1 MGMPKRI
8 FVALDLETTGLDA
21 RVDAI
26 IEVGA
31 VRFAFDRSA
40 GDFGCRV
47 LERLVTFVNPL
58 RAIPL
63 RITQLTGIRDADVAN
78 APTLD
83 RVIPELLAFVG
94 PDVEAVLAHNA
105 AFDFSFLQ
113 AANVAFHRPTQDT
126 FELASILLPGRASY
140 SLGELT
146 RSLQIPLPEAHRA
159 LDDAVATAHLF
170 TYLLQRVAELPSWL
184 TTTLSVC
191 GQGVGW
197 PPLELL
203 PPLPERE
210 PRLAPPPVAL
220 DVAPGGFGT
229 PVARSLL
236 DDEAGSPQAVAEQR
250 IDEAFAPAG
259 ILHSLYGDTFE
270 RRQGQIDM
278 SRRVLQA
285 LNIGDHLIIE
295 AGTGKSI
302 AYLLPA
308 ALWSL
313 ANQRR
318 VVIATNTITLQEQL
332 LDKDIPRVQ
341 TVCSE
346 MDHAPPNAALLKGRS
361 NYLCTRRLYM
371 WYRSRNLSALELR
384 VLAKVLV
391 WLCAT
396 TTGDVTELFLPSATE
411 RLIWTRLCSDSSSCS
426 YERCEA
432 ANEQFTD
439 FFYRARRKAETAHL
453 LVVNHAL
460 LLADIAAEGRILP
473 PYSHLVVDE
482 AHHLEEAA
490 TEQLSY
496 RVDWSLATVLLQRLQ
511 AAGDLCRSTQQV
523 AQAQDD
529 PAAVEKSRHL
539 AAHAA
544 TAAQKLQSFAAI
556 LLGFARQQ
564 EAFRQDCT
572 YAQRLGLDSRVR
584 TQPAW
589 SEMEI
594 QWDQAGQ
601 ALRAANRRLAGLI
614 QHLDERNWWLT
625 ESTAAILQELQGT
638 ADQLETLLAW
648 LDEIVFQP
656 PTAPAADF
664 VTWLEVNESASEA
677 VLVAAP
683 LFVNETVEKALV
695 HSKRSVVFTGA
706 TLRTGSGFSFIRD
719 RLGLWDVTASTV
731 DSPFD
736 YHSSTLLY
744 LPSDLPE
751 PNHSQYQSAV
761 EQAIIRAAIA
771 ADGAT
776 LALFTSYAQ
785 LRATAEVIRAPLDRL
800 GITVLQHGASSRRRL
815 LREYRQAERAVLLG
829 TRSFWEGI
837 DLPGDELRCLLIVRL
852 PFAVP
857 SDPLVAARNAELEN
871 PFRDYTLPDAII
883 RFRQGFGRLIR
894 RATDRGVV
902 VILDSRV
909 WRKEYGQAFLE
920 SIPECTTRHA
930 PLANLD
936 EEIGR
941 WLRQEVRATRVRG

>member
-1 MGMPKRI
+1 MPKRN

-21 RVDAI
+21 RVDVI
-26 IEVGA
+26 IEIGA
-31 VRFAFDRSA
+31 VRFAYDPGEGA
-40 GDFGCRV
+40 FGCRV
-47 LERLVTFVNPL
+47 LERFVTFVNPK

-63 RITQLTGIRDADVAN
+63 RITQLTGIRDADVAS

-94 PDVEAVLAHNA
+94 PDVEAVVAHNA
-105 AFDFSFLQ
+105 SFDFSFLQ
-113 AANVAFHRPTQDT
+113 AASVNFHRPTQDT
-126 FELASILLPGRASY
+126 FELAAMLLPGRAGY

-146 RSLQIPLPEAHRA
+146 RSLGIPLPEAHRA
-159 LDDAVATAHLF
+159 LDDAEAAAHLF
-170 TYLLQRVAELPSWL
+170 AHLLQRVAELPAWL
-184 TTTLSVC
+184 TTTLSIC
-191 GQGVGW
+191 GQGTGW

-203 PPLPERE
+203 PPVNDPDQ
-210 PRLAPPPVAL
+210 RLAPPPVLVPAL
-220 DVAPGGFGT
+220 DADWS

-236 DDEAGSPQAVAEQR
+236 EDAAGPAQTVADDRLAA
-250 IDEAFAPAG
+250 AFAPG
-259 ILHSLYGDTFE
+259 GLLQQLYGDDFE
-270 RRQGQIDM
+270 HRQGQIDM
-278 SRRVLQA
+278 AQRVLHA
-285 LNIGDHLIIE
+285 LNVGDHLIIE
-295 AGTGKSI
+295 AGTGTGKSI

-313 ANQRR
+313 TNQRR
-318 VVIATNTITLQEQL
+318 VVVATNTITLQEQL
-332 LDKDIPRVQ
+332 LDKDIPRAQ
-341 TVCSE
+341 TVCTE
-346 MDHAPPNAALLKGRS
+346 MGLPLPNAALLKGRS
-361 NYLCTRRLYM
+361 NYLCTRRLYQ
-371 WYRSRNLSALELR
+371 WYRGRTLATLELR
-384 VLAKVLV
+384 VLAKVLI
-391 WLCAT
+391 WLCGT
-396 TTGDVTELFLPSATE
+396 TTGDVTELFLPSPAE
-411 RLIWTRLCSDSSSCS
+411 RLIWTRVCSDSASCS
-426 YERCEA
+426 YDRCMA
-432 ANEQFTD
+432 SGDQFVD
-439 FFYRARRKAETAHL
+439 FFFRARSRAESAHV

-473 PYSHLVVDE
+473 PYGHLVVDE

-490 TEQLSY
+490 TDQLSY
-496 RVDWSLATVLLQRLQ
+496 RVDWALAAALLQRLQ
-511 AAGDLCRSTQQV
+511 ATGDLLRAAQQLAV
-523 AQAQDD
+523 TQDD
-529 PAAVEKSRHL
+529 L
-539 AAHAA
+539 AATEKCSMLAVAA
-544 TAAQKLQSFAAI
+544 GGAAQRLKSFAAA
-556 LLGFARQQ
+556 LLTFARHQ
-564 EAFRQDCT
+564 EEIRHDFN

-601 ALRAANRRLAGLI
+601 ALRAANRRLAALI
-614 QHLDERNWWLT
+614 QHLEERNWWLA
-625 ESTAAILQELQGT
+625 EASAVILQELQGA

-656 PTAPAADF
+656 PGAPAGDF
-664 VTWLEVNESASEA
+664 VTWLEVNEGVSEA
-677 VLVAAP
+677 ILVAAP
-683 LFVNETVEKALV
+683 LYVNETVEKSLV
-695 HSKRSVVFTGA
+695 HGKRSVVFTGA

-736 YHSSTLLY
+736 YKRSTLLY

-751 PNHSQYQSAV
+751 PNQSHYQPAV
-761 EQAIIRAAIA
+761 EQAIIRAAVA
-771 ADGAT
+771 AGGST

-815 LREYRQAERAVLLG
+815 LREYREAGKAVLLG

-857 SDPLVAARNAELEN
+857 SDPLVAARSAELEN

-894 RATDRGVV
+894 RASDRGVV
-902 VILDSRV
+902 VLLDSRV
-909 WRKEYGQAFLE
+909 WRKEYGQSFLE

-930 PLANLD
+930 PLANLE

-941 WLRQEVRATRVRG
+941 WLRQEEQTTRVRG